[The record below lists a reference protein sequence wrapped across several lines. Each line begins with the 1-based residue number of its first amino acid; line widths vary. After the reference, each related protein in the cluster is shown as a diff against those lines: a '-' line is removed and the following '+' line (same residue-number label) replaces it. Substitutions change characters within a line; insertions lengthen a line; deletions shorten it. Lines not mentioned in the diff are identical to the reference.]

1 MTTVGDLAGKS
12 VTMAADWGAT
22 LRGDYIDSPPAESG
36 PWLFIEHSSTSNPQ
50 WNKWAS
56 ARPASAAGMGYESK
70 FFATLVLAK
79 ERGVAG
85 STAAWNRV
93 TNGISNLQSWLDG
106 FSQNPIYNRWPRNV

>member
-1 MTTVGDLAGKS
+1 
-12 VTMAADWGAT
+12 
-22 LRGDYIDSPPAESG
+22 
-36 PWLFIEHSSTSNPQ
+36 
-50 WNKWAS
+50 
-56 ARPASAAGMGYESK
+56 MGYESK